1 MENPTKVKLEY
12 GGSWIT
18 GYNCPDSN
26 ERRVELPLA
35 FWFIK
40 NYNDDLIELGEVTDF
55 YIDAKHPVYDLCKER
70 EHTTKMDISDVDYV
84 GKNVVSIS
92 TIEHV
97 GNGDYGYE
105 IDDKKA
111 KALLDKIFNGAK
123 NYLITIPV
131 GFNRDLEQTIVDNNI
146 KYILMVRDCLNN
158 WKQVDD
164 KELKDYEYGTPYGA
178 GNAVAIITNLNVEFT
193 FGD

>member
-1 MENPTKVKLEY
+1 MDKEVIKLEY
-12 GGSWIT
+12 GGGWHT
-18 GYNCPDSN
+18 GYNCPDTN

-35 FWFIK
+35 FWFIN
-40 NYNDDLIELGEVTDF
+40 NYNDNLIELGEVTDF

-70 EHTTKMDISDVDYV
+70 EHTTQMDISDVDYT

-97 GNGDYGYE
+97 GNGDYGHQKDE
-105 IDDKKA
+105 NKVLP
-111 KALLDKIFNGAK
+111 LLNKIFDNAK

-131 GFNRDLEQTIVDNNI
+131 GFNRDLEKVIVENNI
-146 KYILMVRDCLNN
+146 EYILMVRDQNNN
-158 WKQVDD
+158 WKQVKD
-164 KELKDYEYGTPYGA
+164 KELKDYKYGDPYSA
-178 GNAVAIITNLNVEFT
+178 GNAVAILTNLNVEFT

>member
-1 MENPTKVKLEY
+1 METPTKIKLEY
-12 GGSWIT
+12 GGGWNT
-18 GYNCPDSN
+18 GYNSPDTN
-26 ERRVELPLA
+26 ERKVELPIA
-35 FWFIK
+35 FWFIN

-55 YIDAKHPVYDLCKER
+55 YIDAKHPVYDLCNQR

-105 IDDKKA
+105 KNEE
-111 KALLDKIFNGAK
+111 KALALLNKIFKDAK
-123 NYLITIPV
+123 NYLISFPA
-131 GFNRDLEQTIVDNNI
+131 GFNRDLEKVIVDNGI
-146 KYILMVRDCLNN
+146 KYILMARDENNN
-158 WKQVDD
+158 WQQVKD
-164 KELKDYEYGTPYGA
+164 KELKDYNYSDPYGA
-178 GNAVAIITNLNVEFT
+178 GNAVAILTNLNVEFT